1 MRAIKWLKL
10 MVLAVATAMFMLV
23 ALAGPASAADP
34 RGRGASVGGLTEAAV
49 NVSTGGGGSEVPTES
64 ISLNIVKSQD
74 PTQPGTTPGGGG
86 LEP

>member
-1 MRAIKWLKL
+1 
-10 MVLAVATAMFMLV
+10 
-23 ALAGPASAADP
+23 
-34 RGRGASVGGLTEAAV
+34 
-49 NVSTGGGGSEVPTES
+49 VPTES